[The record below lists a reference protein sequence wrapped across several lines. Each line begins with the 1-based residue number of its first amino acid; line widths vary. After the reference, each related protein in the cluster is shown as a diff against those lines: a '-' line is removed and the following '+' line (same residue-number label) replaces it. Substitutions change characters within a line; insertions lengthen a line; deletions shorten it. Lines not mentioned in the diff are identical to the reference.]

1 MTNLK
6 TLLRASREAEDGLTL
21 VELMVSI
28 VIIVTVLL
36 ASAFALNAAFKAQAV
51 SEIKSRGV
59 EIARE
64 QSEKAKQRDYIDT
77 RIVVPVA
84 NTYRPGE
91 AVVPPTYNSENVI
104 TREANRIND
113 NGDLEDVGFVYRQL
127 REENGTKFTVLT
139 YVTAVTPTSYDAAG
153 ANVQLNKT
161 TVNGVVTS
169 APIVKRISI
178 VVSWTVDGEEHSTTN
193 TVIRSPRPDECIPPR
208 VELNGGASTT
218 QRNAQE
224 RIRECEGPR

>member
-21 VELMVSI
+21 IELMVSI

-64 QSEKAKQRDYIDT
+64 QSEKAKQRNFVDT
-77 RIVVPVA
+77 RIVVPIA
-84 NTYRPGE
+84 NDYRPGE

-104 TREANRIND
+104 TREAKRIND
-113 NGDLEDVGFVYRQL
+113 NGDLENVGFVYRQL

-139 YVTAVTPTSYDAAG
+139 YVTQVTPTSYDAAG
-153 ANVQLNKT
+153 ANVQLTKT

-178 VVSWTVDGEEHSTTN
+178 VVSWTIDGEEHSTTN
-193 TVIRSPRPDECIPPR
+193 TVVRSPRPDECIPPR
-208 VELNGGASTT
+208 IEANGGATTT

>member
-21 VELMVSI
+21 IELMVSI

-36 ASAFALNAAFKAQAV
+36 ASAFALNAAFQAQAV

-64 QSEKAKQRDYIDT
+64 QSEKAKQRNFVDT
-77 RIVVPVA
+77 RIVTPA
-84 NTYRPGE
+84 DGYRPGE
-91 AVVPPTYNSENVI
+91 VVVPPTYNSENI
-104 TREANRIND
+104 IERKANRINE
-113 NGDLEDVGFVYRQL
+113 NGDLEDLGFVYREI

-139 YVTAVTPTSYDAAG
+139 YVTAVTPSSYDAAG
-153 ANVQLNKT
+153 ANVQLTKT

-178 VVSWTVDGEEHSTTN
+178 VVSWSIDGKEYSTTN
-193 TVIRSPRPDECIPPR
+193 TVVRSPRPDECIPPR
-208 VELNGGASTT
+208 IELNGGAPTA

-224 RIRECEGPR
+224 RISECEGPR